1 MTQELKAKLL
11 LKSIKYKPIIAIIIA
26 VALASLRLIVA
37 PTGGTENPDDAS
49 IF

>member
-1 MTQELKAKLL
+1 MVQELKAKLL
-11 LKSIKYKPIIAIIIA
+11 LKAVKYRPIIAVIVT
-26 VALASLRLIVA
+26 VALASLRYVVT